1 MKTPNAHEY
10 PTCPKLPNRP
20 LAIAIPTIERA
31 DKQIFLSNLPTEYH
45 SNVTIY
51 APEED
56 CVVIRKQYPHCNY
69 RATPAIGIAKTRQIM
84 MEEAGRYLFMV
95 DDDVRI
101 TESVWSTEKQMVTK
115 GQKLSAD
122 TPELWNTFFSQ
133 LVDALAIGA
142 GMVGVTYDANSW
154 QLSREQYTSGIRGPA
169 RLWSVYAI
177 NAKYAN
183 KFGLRF
189 DNIPCM
195 EDFDF
200 NLQLLRSGIP
210 TGTLTQYQ
218 WGQSQSNA
226 DGGCSTYRTTDLQ
239 RQSALTLKARHGN
252 FVTVVEKESNW
263 GNGMEMRTDARVQ
276 WAKAAKSGQCAQL
289 PKLPKA
295 TPSIM

>member
-1 MKTPNAHEY
+1 LRGE
-10 PTCPKLPNRP
+10 KLKQLP
-20 LAIAIPTIERA
+20 IAIPTIERT

-51 APEED
+51 APEKD
-56 CVVIRKQYPHCNY
+56 CVAIKKKYPHCKY

-101 TESVWSTEKQMVTK
+101 TESVWSLEKKAVTN
-115 GQKLSAD
+115 GQKLTVD
-122 TPELWNTFFSQ
+122 TPELWDTFFSQ
-133 LVDALAIGA
+133 ILSALVSGA
-142 GMVGVTYDANSW
+142 GMVGVTYNAQAW
-154 QLSREQYTSGIRGPA
+154 QISKEQYTSGIHGPA

-177 NAKYAN
+177 NAKFAN

-210 TGTLTQYQ
+210 TGAITQYQ
-218 WGQSQSNA
+218 WGQFQSNA
-226 DGGCSTYRTTDLQ
+226 DGGCSTYRTTELQ
-239 RQSALTLKARHGN
+239 RKSALTLKARHGN
-252 FVTVVEKESNW
+252 FVKVVEKKANW
-263 GNGMEMRTDARVQ
+263 GNGMSIRTDARVQ
-276 WAKAAKSGQCAQL
+276 WAKAAESGNCAPL
-289 PKLPKA
+289 NILRENER
-295 TPSIM
+295 T